1 MKKQIDIS
9 NFIYVVVILIIYL
22 LGTSALFSQ
31 EFADASNFKNK
42 IAKDVVV
49 IEFWAEWNQM
59 NQFNELI
66 KLKGCNT
73 YRIDIMSYMDIQM
86 HYNVTAIPT
95 VIIFDNGV
103 EKERFNPN
111 VMFKLDADKK
121 TVQHSVD
128 TITLNKFQ

>member
-1 MKKQIDIS
+1 MIKRIDIS
-9 NFIYVVVILIIYL
+9 NYLYVLMML
-22 LGTSALFSQ
+22 FMFLCGTAFSQ
-31 EFADASNFKNK
+31 DFVTADNFKNK
-42 IAKDVVV
+42 IAKDIVI

-95 VIIFDNGV
+95 IIVFDNGV
-103 EKERFNPN
+103 EKCRFNPN